1 MARAGVTYHEIV
13 KAAEAIKTRG
23 QEPTVDRVRERL
35 GTGSKSTIA
44 PLLKRWRTDNG
55 NTADTGGLP
64 NDLVAAVKSLHE
76 RLQQEA
82 DHRIEQAHQEFKQK
96 KDELRKELA
105 DASNTISQHTTH
117 QKELE
122 KQIEQL
128 TEEKKLQS
136 QSVEELR
143 VALAKTESQRD
154 EGLAR
159 VTDLKETVA
168 ELKQESKDI
177 RGHFEHYQQRTA
189 EDRQQERDQFRSAN
203 QQLQDQIQDLRGQL
217 AQAESRASG
226 LLEDKEQ
233 LQNSVSEL
241 EQNNATL
248 NTELDRKT
256 EDILNLKRDLEEAVI
271 KSQESQTKNGQLA
284 ERITALTSQKAEA
297 DKEVAVLSQ
306 ALESAKSELK
316 IAQDKVVFLNDEN
329 KVILQEKAV
338 IKGQF
343 KQLQESLQDED

>member
-1 MARAGVTYHEIV
+1 VTVV
-13 KAAEAIKTRG
+13 KA
-23 QEPTVDRVRERL
+23 
-35 GTGSKSTIA
+35 
-44 PLLKRWRTDNG
+44 
-55 NTADTGGLP
+55 
-64 NDLVAAVKSLHE
+64 LHE

-82 DHRIEQAHQEFKQK
+82 DNRIEQAHQEFKVS
-96 KDELRKELA
+96 KDELSKELA
-105 DASNTISQHTTH
+105 NASNTNAQLTAR
-117 QKELE
+117 QQDLE

-128 TEEKKLQS
+128 TKENNQQS
-136 QSVEELR
+136 RALEDKR
-143 VALAKTESQRD
+143 VDFAKAESQRD
-154 EGLAR
+154 EAHAR
-159 VTDLKETVA
+159 ASDLKETVT
-168 ELKQESKDI
+168 ELKQENKDI
-177 RGHFEHYQQRTA
+177 RDHFEHYQQRTA
-189 EDRQQERDQFRSAN
+189 EDRQQERDQFRAAN
-203 QQLQDQIQDLRGQL
+203 QQLRDQIQDLRGQL

-284 ERITALTSQKAEA
+284 ERITALTSQKGEA

-316 IAQDKVVFLNDEN
+316 IAQDKVVFLVEEN

-338 IKGQF
+338 IQGQY
-343 KQLQESLQDED
+343 KQLQKSL